1 MLTRTL
7 FPTVFRN
14 GSRGWTPFREL
25 RNIHSEMD
33 RIFDRTWAPRS
44 TEYPPLNVW
53 SNEDETIV
61 QAELPGFVADD
72 IDISVV
78 QKTLKKNGSRK
89 PEGLKEGESYHR
101 RERRNGKFART
112 LELPYEVDNSKV
124 EAEYKHGV
132 LSIRLPRAEEHKP
145 KKITVKAS

>member
-7 FPTVFRN
+7 FPMAFRN
-14 GSRGWTPFREL
+14 GYRNWPPFREP
-25 RNIHSEMD
+25 REIQDEMD
-33 RIFDRTWAPRS
+33 RPIDPTWNPPS
-44 TEYPPLNVW
+44 TEYPPLKVW

-61 QAELPGFVADD
+61 LAELPGFAADC

-78 QKTLKKNGSRK
+78 QNTLTLRGTRK

-101 RERRNGKFART
+101 RERWTGQFVRS
-112 LELPYEVDNSKV
+112 LELPFEVDNSKV
-124 EAEYKHGV
+124 EAEYKHGM

-145 KKITVKAS
+145 RKIAVKAS